1 MRERTIRPMA
11 AAVTYE
17 PFGRDTWRDPF
28 PLYARLRDED
38 PVHRSPL
45 GFWVLS
51 RFHDVWTAARE
62 TDTFSSAQGLTFRN
76 EVEELGL
83 APTIVMMDPPDQTR
97 YRRLVNRGFTPRHV
111 TELEGELRAFV
122 SERIDALVA
131 AGSGDFVAVVGEPTP
146 NWVVSGYLGIPTED
160 RSKFGGWTS
169 HIVQAAASGHG
180 DGAPGAIA
188 EMYAYF
194 TELVE
199 RRKVER
205 GDDLVSI
212 LLDADDDGAGIGLEG
227 ILGYAFV
234 MITGGND
241 TATGLLA
248 GATELLT
255 TSPDERARLIA
266 DPSLIPN
273 AVEEFLRLTSP
284 VQGLCR
290 VATRRVDIHDTTIAE
305 GDRVL
310 LCYGSGNRDPRQFGP
325 DAEDLDVTRSVPQ
338 MLTFSSGAH
347 FCLGAAAA
355 RMQGRVVIEEL
366 LRQCPDFAVDGQA
379 GTFAD
384 GAFTRRYASL
394 PFSAS

>member
-1 MRERTIRPMA
+1 MA
-11 AAVTYE
+11 AAVAYE

-38 PVHRSPL
+38 PVHRSPH

-51 RFHDVWTAARE
+51 RFHDVWEAARDTE
-62 TDTFSSAQGLTFRN
+62 TFSSAQGLTFRN

-111 TELEGELRAFV
+111 TELEGELREFV
-122 SERIDALVA
+122 AERVDALVE
-131 AGSGDFVAVVGEPTP
+131 AGVGDFVATVGEPTP
-146 NWVVSGYLGIPTED
+146 NWVVSGYLGIPLED
-160 RSKFGGWTS
+160 RPKFGQWTG

-180 DGAPGAIA
+180 GGALDAIA

-241 TATGLLA
+241 TATGMLA
-248 GATELLT
+248 GAAELL
-255 TSPDERARLIA
+255 SRAPEQRALLLD
-266 DPSLIPN
+266 DPSLVPN

-290 VATRRVDIHDTTIAE
+290 VATRPVDVLDTRIGE

-325 DAEDLDVTRSVPQ
+325 DAEELDVTRAIPQ
-338 MLTFSSGAH
+338 LLTFSSGAH

-355 RMQGRVVIEEL
+355 RMQGRVVVEEL
-366 LRQCPDFAVDGQA
+366 LRRCPDFEVDALA

-384 GAFTRRYASL
+384 GAFTRRYNSL
-394 PFSAS
+394 PFSAGR

>member
-1 MRERTIRPMA
+1 MSSSPLR
-11 AAVTYE
+11 YE

-38 PVHRSPL
+38 PVHRSPH

-51 RFHDVWTAARE
+51 RFRDVWSAARD
-62 TDTFSSAQGLTFRN
+62 TATFSSAQGLTFRN

-111 TELEGELRAFV
+111 AELEGELRGFV
-122 SERIDALVA
+122 AERVDTLVA
-131 AGSGDFVAVVGEPTP
+131 RGAGDFVAEVGEPIP
-146 NWVVSGYLGIPTED
+146 NWVVSGYLGIPVED
-160 RSKFGGWTS
+160 RSKFGEWTS
-169 HIVQAAASGHG
+169 HIVQAAAASGHG
-180 DGAPGAIA
+180 DGAPAAIA
-188 EMYAYF
+188 EMYGYF

-212 LLDADDDGAGIGLEG
+212 LLDADDEGAGVGLEG

-241 TATGLLA
+241 TATGMLA
-248 GATELLT
+248 GAVELLADH
-255 TSPDERARLIA
+255 PDQRARLLEDPTRIA
-266 DPSLIPN
+266 G

-290 VATRRVDIHDTTIAE
+290 VATRPVELRDREIAE

-310 LCYGSGNRDPRQFGP
+310 LCYGAGNRDPRQFGP
-325 DAEDLDVTRSVPQ
+325 DADELDVSRSVPEL
-338 MLTFSSGAH
+338 LTFSSGAH

-355 RMQGRVVIEEL
+355 RMQGRVVLEEV
-366 LRQCPDFAVDGQA
+366 LRRAPDFQVDASA
-379 GTFAD
+379 GRFAD
-384 GAFTRRYASL
+384 GAFTRRYEYL
-394 PFSAS
+394 PFTAS